1 MNPLSGLIGDA
12 WKMYRAHA
20 GHLLAVAFVIYFAA
34 AVITALLAW
43 VLGTFGALLGILL
56 LLFAGFLLQASLV
69 KAVQDIAQDGRADLS
84 IGQTMASVLP
94 NLGAV
99 AVASI
104 LAGIA
109 IWIGLFLIIVPG
121 LYLITIWAVIM
132 PVIIIEQ
139 TGALAAFGRS
149 QQLVRGNGWNV
160 FGTLV
165 VVFLILIAAFIV
177 IGLVLSALPVGWRN
191 GLSDVISG
199 TLVAPFIAVVVTLM
213 YYRLTGAAGGSQR
226 AAEGDSANMGGYGAA

>member
-1 MNPLSGLIGDA
+1 
-12 WKMYRAHA
+12 
-20 GHLLAVAFVIYFAA
+20 
-34 AVITALLAW
+34 
-43 VLGTFGALLGILL
+43 
-56 LLFAGFLLQASLV
+56 
-69 KAVQDIAQDGRADLS
+69 
-84 IGQTMASVLP
+84 MASVLP

-132 PVIIIEQ
+132 PVLIIEQ
-139 TGALAAFGRS
+139 TGAIAAFGRS

-165 VVFLILIAAFIV
+165 VVFLILIAASIV

-191 GLSDVISG
+191 GVSDVVAG

-213 YYRLTGAAGGSQR
+213 YYRLTGAAGPQAAAAGGS
-226 AAEGDSANMGGYGAA
+226 AGTGGYAA

>member
-1 MNPLSGLIGDA
+1 MAYPPFRALPCRALYDPAMNPLSGVISDA
-12 WKMYRAHA
+12 WKLYRAHA

-43 VLGTFGALLGILL
+43 ALGNFGLFLGILL

-84 IGQTMASVLP
+84 VRQTMASVLP

-104 LAGIA
+104 LAGLA
-109 IWIGLFLIIVPG
+109 IWIGFWLIIVPG

-132 PVIIIEQ
+132 PVLVIEQ
-139 TGALAAFGRS
+139 TGAIAAFGRKD
-149 QQLVRGNGWNV
+149 L
-160 FGTLV
+160 
-165 VVFLILIAAFIV
+165 
-177 IGLVLSALPVGWRN
+177 WRC
-191 GLSDVISG
+191 V
-199 TLVAPFIAVVVTLM
+199 
-213 YYRLTGAAGGSQR
+213 
-226 AAEGDSANMGGYGAA
+226 